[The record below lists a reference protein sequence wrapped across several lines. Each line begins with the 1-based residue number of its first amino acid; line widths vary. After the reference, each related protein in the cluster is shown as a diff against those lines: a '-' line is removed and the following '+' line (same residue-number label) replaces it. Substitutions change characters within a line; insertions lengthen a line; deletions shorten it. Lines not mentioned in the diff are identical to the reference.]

1 MRFQSYFNTAVLI
14 IKSYNGSIPLV
25 HFLKQY
31 FALHKKHGSRD
42 RKLISHLCYCYYR
55 LGHACKELSVEERL
69 KLALFVCNEQVGD
82 WQLLFDQ
89 NWLDQWKKGL
99 SERIAFVCTLYTA
112 FAIEAI
118 FPFTT
123 YLSAAVEP
131 VSFSLSHLLQPHLF
145 LRIRPGYA
153 TSVKN
158 KLTEAGI
165 SFKPIGEVCLALP
178 NGSKTDAV
186 FELDKEVVV
195 QDYSSQRIGEL
206 LRVFSRESGVQSS
219 ESGVGRPETGGKRS
233 ESGVGSKEHPALF
246 VWDCCAASGG
256 KSILMADC
264 FGQMDLVVSD
274 IRKSILENLKE
285 RFYKAGIKNYRS
297 CVADLSIPA
306 SKGNPKP
313 NIISSQP
320 FDLILCDA
328 PCTGSGTW
336 GRTPESLYFFSQD
349 KIAEYASLQRE
360 IISNTIPYLKKG
372 GYFLYSTCSVFT
384 AENEEN
390 VAFIQEQFQL
400 TLIRQELFIGY
411 QQQADTLF
419 AALFKKG

>member
-14 IKSYNGSIPLV
+14 IKSYKGNIPLV

-55 LGHACKELSVEERL
+55 LGHACKNIPVEERL
-69 KLALFVCNEQVGD
+69 KLALFVCNEQAGD

-89 NWLDQWKKGL
+89 SWLDQWK
-99 SERIAFVCTLYTA
+99 ERLRERMAFVSSIYPSFTT
-112 FAIEAI
+112 ETI
-118 FPFTT
+118 FPFTSE
-123 YLSAAVEP
+123 LSPSVESL
-131 VSFSLSHLLQPHLF
+131 SFSLSHLVQPHLF
-145 LRIRPGYA
+145 LRIRPGFA
-153 TSVKN
+153 IVVKN

-165 SFKPIGEVCLALP
+165 GFQSIGDDCLALP

-186 FELDKEVVV
+186 LELDKEAVV

-206 LRVFSRESGVQSS
+206 LEVFSRESGVQSP
-219 ESGVGRPETGGKRS
+219 ESGVR
-233 ESGVGSKEHPALF
+233 SKESSPLR
-246 VWDCCAASGG
+246 VWDCCTASGG

-264 FGQMDLVVSD
+264 FDQMDLVVSD

-297 CVADLSIPA
+297 CIADLSIPA
-306 SKGNPKP
+306 SPANPIAK
-313 NIISSQP
+313 IISNQP

-349 KIAEYASLQRE
+349 KIADYAALQRK
-360 IISNTIPYLKKG
+360 IISNTILHLKKG

-384 AENEEN
+384 AENEAN
-390 VAFIQEQFQL
+390 VDFILEQFQL
-400 TLIRQELFIGY
+400 TLIRQELFTGY
-411 QQQADTLF
+411 PQQADTLF

>member
-14 IKSYNGSIPLV
+14 IKSYNGNIPLV

-42 RKLISHLCYCYYR
+42 RKQISHLCYCYYR
-55 LGHACKELSVEERL
+55 LGHACKNLPVEERL
-69 KLALFVCNEQVGD
+69 QLALFVCNEQAGD

-89 NWLDQWKKGL
+89 SWLDQWKKGL
-99 SERIAFVCTLYTA
+99 SERIAFVCTLYPT

-131 VSFSLSHLLQPHLF
+131 VSFSLSHLVQPHLF

-153 TSVKN
+153 ASVKN

-186 FELDKEVVV
+186 LELDKEAVV

-206 LRVFSRESGVQSS
+206 LRVISRESGVQSS
-219 ESGVGRPETGGKRS
+219 EFGVGRL
-233 ESGVGSKEHPALF
+233 ESGVQSSEFGVRSKEKPALF

-297 CVADLSIPA
+297 CVADLSISA
-306 SKGNPKP
+306 STANPKP

-349 KIAEYASLQRE
+349 KIAEYAALQRK

-384 AENEEN
+384 VENEEN
-390 VAFIQEQFQL
+390 VVFIQEQFQL